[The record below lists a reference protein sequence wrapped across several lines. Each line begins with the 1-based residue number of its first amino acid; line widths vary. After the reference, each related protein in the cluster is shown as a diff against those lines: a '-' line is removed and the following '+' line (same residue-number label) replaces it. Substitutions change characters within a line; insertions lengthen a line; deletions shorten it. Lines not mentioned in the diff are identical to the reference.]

1 MVSAPCMTSQ
11 LSTEPSLM
19 EVVQHR
25 TWVTYLFLMAS
36 LFRRESIPHS
46 TTMTCVLPSLSMQ
59 KTKLFAPDLSIFTP
73 IQISRSL
80 PMDVAKANCVKVSPL
95 KLSEIVRSPLS
106 QLNHSTSTYTQ
117 TISLGPLPHCD
128 HGGQTSTDTR
138 RPSKIRASRSMLL
151 RSPVTA
157 HYV

>member
-1 MVSAPCMTSQ
+1 MTSQ

-19 EVVQHR
+19 AVVQHR

-46 TTMTCVLPSLSMQ
+46 ATKTCVHPSPSMQ
-59 KTKLFAPDLSIFTP
+59 KTKLFAQDSLISTL

-80 PMDVAKANCVKVSPL
+80 PMGVAKANYVRVLRL
-95 KLSEIVRSPLS
+95 KLWEIVLSPLS
-106 QLNHSTSTYTQ
+106 QLNRSISTYMP
-117 TISLGPLPHCD
+117 TISLEPLPHCD
-128 HGGQTSTDTR
+128 HGGQTLMVTQ
-138 RPSKIRASRSMLL
+138 RPSKIRASPSMLL
-151 RSPVTA
+151 RLPVTA